1 MSISRNQ
8 LQALREGFFDKIEGG
23 DYSIVNKDELPILEK
38 VLFEYG
44 VAFNKA
50 IQDNLEKTGS
60 ISSGA
65 LAEPSQ
71 PVITKFGNSY
81 ILNLGY
87 PTGSKQLEYYDFIN
101 KGVKGYDSGSPS
113 NTPYSFKNPYPNRK
127 MAANIFAW
135 LNKARKS
142 VRADSVNTNKKG
154 EVSKTESKRQSLKKI
169 VSEAENK
176 KRLAYAIS
184 SSIKKKGIQA
194 TNYIDNSIAQ
204 VFNNKFMQ
212 DITYAIMADYSV
224 KAFGAI
230 SKDIKD
236 KK

>member
-8 LQALREGFFDKIEGG
+8 LQALRDGFFDRIEGG
-23 DYSIVNKDELPILEK
+23 DYSIVNKDELPILER
-38 VLFEYG
+38 VLIDYG

-50 IQDNLEKTGS
+50 VQDNLEKTGS

-71 PVITKFGNSY
+71 PVITKFGTSY

-113 NTPYSFKNPYPNRK
+113 NTPYSFKSPYPNRK

-142 VRADSVNTNKKG
+142 VRKDSVATNKEGKI
-154 EVSKTESKRQSLKKI
+154 SKTETKRQALKKI

-184 SSIKKKGIQA
+184 SSIKKKGIEP
-194 TNYIDNSIAQ
+194 TKYIDNAIAQ

-212 DITYAIMADYSV
+212 DVTYAIMADYSV
-224 KAFGAI
+224 KAFGSI
-230 SKDIKD
+230 SQDIKD
-236 KK
+236 NK